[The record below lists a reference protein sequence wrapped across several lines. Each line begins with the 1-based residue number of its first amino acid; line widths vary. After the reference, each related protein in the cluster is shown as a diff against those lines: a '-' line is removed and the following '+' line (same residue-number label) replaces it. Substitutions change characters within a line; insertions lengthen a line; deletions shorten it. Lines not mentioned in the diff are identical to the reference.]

1 MKELDV
7 FDLSGID
14 PKVIEETGS
23 ELEAFQKL
31 SLDAVYNRFGVVMF
45 QVLTRGTYDPKVMMK
60 ATFSRQTTQGLRQ
73 AKQVLASKLC
83 DSKIDKAEETLTL
96 AYIVAVTNKELG
108 WPKSAMLLFGI
119 LIVRRFGK
127 KLLSWICSG
136 NVDDFLDR
144 KTYI

>member
-1 MKELDV
+1 MKELDE

-45 QVLTRGTYDPKVMMK
+45 QVLTRGTYDPQVMMK
-60 ATFSRQTTQGLRQ
+60 ATFPRQTTQGLRQ

-127 KLLSWICSG
+127 KLLTWICTG
-136 NVDDFLDR
+136 NVDDFLDP
-144 KTYI
+144 KKYI